1 MLMRRMS
8 LKKMKNYEEEVDEEE
23 EEEEPTNVPV
33 GRKGKV
39 GK

>member
-1 MLMRRMS
+1 
-8 LKKMKNYEEEVDEEE
+8 MKNYEEEVDEEE